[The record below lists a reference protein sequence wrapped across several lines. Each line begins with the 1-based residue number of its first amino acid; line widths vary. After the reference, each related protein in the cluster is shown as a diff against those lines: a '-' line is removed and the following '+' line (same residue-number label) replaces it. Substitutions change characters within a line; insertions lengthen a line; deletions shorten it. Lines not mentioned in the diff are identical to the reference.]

1 MAEQISFLPDDP
13 SPKDSSVS
21 PEAAPVD
28 KDRVVAYAGHQHLIT
43 DRTLT
48 LEQIRQMM
56 ERLYPELSKDRCEM
70 TYNAKTGLIVPIV
83 KGSRKGA
90 EGR

>member
-1 MAEQISFLPDDP
+1 MAEQLSFLPDDP
-13 SPKDSSVS
+13 SPKDAAAS
-21 PEAAPVD
+21 PETASVD
-28 KDRVVAYAGHQHLIT
+28 KDRVVAYAGHQHIIT

-90 EGR
+90 GPR